1 MTAQTEAKATIQ
13 QALRNLG
20 LPPLKLTARTVSF
33 QDLARADCIVVKLH
47 GWAPNPAFNTLQQ
60 VARAHGLIVEA

>member
-1 MTAQTEAKATIQ
+1 MTAQNEAKAIIQ
-13 QALRNLG
+13 QELKHLG
-20 LPPLKLTARTVSF
+20 LPPLKLTTRTVSF

-47 GWAPNPAFNTLQQ
+47 GWAPNPAFDTLQQ